1 MQIRHVLIKNFRGIK
16 QLEWTIFSP
25 IMCLIGAGDSTKST
39 VLDAI
44 EYALSPRWNLTFED
58 CDFHAGNTD
67 NPIEII
73 VTVGQISDE
82 LFKQEKFGLLMRGWS
97 PQHEIHDE
105 PQDGDEHVL
114 SIKLKV
120 EKSLEPEWGV
130 VCDRDT
136 EGRSISSKDRE
147 KLGMNRLGTFIDKHL
162 YWGQGSALSS
172 LTTDGRENAAPVI
185 VDAHRQAREAAKVED
200 IGVFK
205 STADRAEKIAEV
217 LGYKPKNNLRPALDP
232 RSINIGLG
240 AIAIHDGNIPLR
252 LSGLGSRK
260 LFALGIQLACVEDGA
275 LLLIDEIEN
284 GLEPHR
290 IRHLLNHL
298 EKAVNKDTGQAGQV
312 IMTSHSYTVI
322 VELPVTYV
330 YVARSIEGVTI
341 IKKVPKELQPTVRA
355 VPDSLLGNKVIVCE
369 GKTEVGFIRA
379 LSNYW
384 IEQKSR
390 SPISYYGV
398 VVVDGVGTS
407 SPNRASELADLGY
420 ATCLFIDGD
429 KLNELQPDV
438 NSLNAKGIKVLHWNR
453 QKAIEQAI
461 ASDISWD
468 ALKNLIGLGITEK
481 GDESVFDAVW
491 SRVGNPGRKMSNNID
506 EWLASGIPEESIRN
520 AIGESA
526 KVKEWFKRI
535 DLGEEL
541 GKIVVAD
548 LPNLSGKETLSI
560 IEGIEGWI
568 YG

>member
-16 QLEWTIFSP
+16 QLEWAIYSP
-25 IMCLIGAGDSTKST
+25 IVCLIGAGDSTKST

-58 CDFHAGNTD
+58 CDFYSGNTD
-67 NPIEII
+67 HPIEII
-73 VTVGQISDE
+73 VTVGQIPDE

-114 SIKLKV
+114 SIRLKI

-130 VCDRDT
+130 VCDRDA
-136 EGRSISSKDRE
+136 EGRSISLKDRE
-147 KLGMNRLGTFIDKHL
+147 KLGMNRLGAFIDKHL
-162 YWGQGSALSS
+162 YWGQGSALSN
-172 LTTDGRENAAPVI
+172 LTIDGKENLAPVI

-200 IGVFK
+200 IDVFK
-205 STADRAEKIAEV
+205 STADRAEKIAED
-217 LGYKPKNNLRPALDP
+217 LGYKPKNHLKPALDP

-252 LSGLGSRK
+252 LTGLGSRK

-298 EKAVNKDTGQAGQV
+298 GRAVNGESGKAGQV
-312 IMTSHSYTVI
+312 IMTSHSSTVI

-330 YVARSIEGVTI
+330 YVARSIDGITTI
-341 IKKVPKELQPTVRA
+341 QNAPKELQPTVRA

-379 LSNYW
+379 LSKYW

-390 SPISYYGV
+390 SPISYHGV

-407 SPNRASELADLGY
+407 SPSRASELADLGY
-420 ATCLFIDGD
+420 STCLFIDGD

-438 NSLNAKGIKVLHWNR
+438 NSLNAKGIKVLHWDK

-461 ASDISWD
+461 ASDVSWN
-468 ALKNLIGLGITEK
+468 ALKSIVGLGVSEK
-481 GDESVFDAVW
+481 GEDSVFDTIW
-491 SRVGNPGRKMSNNID
+491 NRIGNPSTRASNNLN
-506 EWLASGIPEESIRN
+506 EWLANGISEANIRI
-520 AIGESA
+520 AIGVSA
-526 KVKEWFKRI
+526 KEKDWFKRI

-541 GKIVVAD
+541 GKIVIAD
-548 LPNLSGKETLSI
+548 LPNLSGKEMLSI
-560 IEGIEGWI
+560 IEGIEGWV